1 MGQKFLQAN
10 YDSARDLIENI
21 FEEMDNDVLINGNTK
36 LKYFDDDNL
45 RITKGNFGI
54 LLRIW
59 LSKNKYNMHKKL
71 SKLLF

>member
-59 LSKNKYNMHKKL
+59 LSINKYNMHKKL